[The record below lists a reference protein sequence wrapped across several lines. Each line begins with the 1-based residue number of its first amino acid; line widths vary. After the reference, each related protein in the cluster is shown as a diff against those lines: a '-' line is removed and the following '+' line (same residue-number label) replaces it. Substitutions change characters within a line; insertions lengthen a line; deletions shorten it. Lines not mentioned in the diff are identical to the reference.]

1 MSLRK
6 QIFLIFIAITI
17 TTIVVVSF
25 FHYRTA
31 RLARLDEVYN
41 HMESLSEAKKLRMQ
55 GIIRK
60 REEQIIM
67 MQIREQLRE
76 NFQKFQQAQ
85 SPERQLALTR
95 TLESTRDKI
104 PSFLE
109 IHLLAM
115 DGVVAVSSSP
125 VYKGED
131 FSRRESFQ
139 HALSGELC
147 LHDFAY
153 DEHDKLV
160 IHMAG
165 LLTLNGENIG
175 VLIVKSDAEDVI
187 SVINDYTGL
196 GETGETTIAKN
207 LQGKVFFL
215 TPTRFHQ
222 TPGDSL
228 IVEKGLAEAMSNA
241 LVGNEVLLPN
251 ATDYRNEQ
259 VVASARFLSA
269 TQWGLVTKI
278 DRKEALAPV
287 RTLLYNTLIL
297 VLFLAS
303 VVTVMAH
310 FFSRRLIRP
319 VVWLRETTREIAA
332 GNLEKRI
339 QYSSRNEVGQLAL
352 NFNLMA
358 DKLVETNKVLERK
371 LEELDR
377 INDSLNRFAYVVSHD
392 LKSPLHSI
400 NGLIDLL
407 QESLAEHEDPEVRK
421 MLTMAEGKAKHML
434 DLIAGILQY
443 SMSGV
448 IEEAREPVPIK
459 MLVEDVIQQ
468 MEVPAHIRIE
478 VDELPVVLIERV
490 LILQVFQN
498 LINNAIKYMDKP
510 IGLIRIGSEAEGTEI
525 RFYVQD
531 NGRGIEARNFEKVFD
546 IFNKTQRIPGIDSSG
561 IGLSIVKKIVESK
574 GGRIW
579 VESEIGAGS
588 TFFFT
593 MPLED
598 VVVLQP
604 V

>member
-17 TTIVVVSF
+17 ATIVVVSF

-31 RLARLDEVYN
+31 RLARLEEVYN

-60 REEQIIM
+60 RQEQIVM

-76 NFQKFQQAQ
+76 NFHSFQQTK
-85 SPERQLALTR
+85 SPDRQLHLTR
-95 TLESTRDKI
+95 TLEATRDKI

-109 IHLLAM
+109 IHLLTM
-115 DGVVAVSSSP
+115 DGTVAVSSSP
-125 VYKGED
+125 GYKGVD
-131 FSRRESFQ
+131 LSHRESFR
-139 HALSGELC
+139 HAAKGELC

-153 DEHDKLV
+153 DEHDRLV

-165 LLTLNGENIG
+165 LLTLHGENIG
-175 VLIVKSDAEDVI
+175 VLIIKSDADDII
-187 SVINDYTGL
+187 SIINDYTGL
-196 GETGETTIAKN
+196 GETGETIIAKR
-207 LQGKVFFL
+207 LQGRILFL

-222 TPGDSL
+222 APGDSL
-228 IVEKGLAEAMSNA
+228 IVEKGQAEPMANA
-241 LVGNEVLLPN
+241 LAGKEALLPS
-251 ATDYRNEQ
+251 AVDYRNEQ
-259 VVASARFLSA
+259 VVASTRFLGT

-287 RTLLYNTLIL
+287 RSLLYNTLIL
-297 VLFLAS
+297 VLLLAS

-319 VVWLRETTREIAA
+319 VVWLSETTREIAA

-339 QYSSRNEVGQLAL
+339 QYSSRNEVGQLAM

-377 INDSLNRFAYVVSHD
+377 INDSLNRFAHVVSHD

-400 NGLIDLL
+400 NGLIALL
-407 QESLAEHEDPEVRK
+407 QETLAEHENPEVPK

-434 DLIAGILQY
+434 DLIAGILHY
-443 SMSGV
+443 SMAGV
-448 IEEAREPVPIK
+448 IEETREPVPVK
-459 MLVEDVIQQ
+459 SLVEDVIQQ
-468 MEVPAHIRIE
+468 LEVPAHIRIE
-478 VDELPVVLIERV
+478 VEELPVVLIERV

-510 IGLIRIGSEAEGTEI
+510 IGLIRIGSVKESVDN

-531 NGRGIEARNFEKVFD
+531 NGRGIEARNHEKVFD

-593 MPLED
+593 LPPEGEMG
-598 VVVLQP
+598 Q
-604 V
+604 